1 MKNNLQTLSRDYE
14 RIACA
19 IDYLENHSVAQP
31 ELDEVARQVG
41 LSASHFQRL
50 FSRWAG
56 ISPKRFLQYVT
67 LNHTKQVLR
76 DCDENLLSTTYG
88 AGLSSISRLHD
99 LYVQCES
106 MTPAEYRAMGE
117 GLTIHY
123 GFHPTPFGE
132 CLIGTTTRGLCGLLF
147 VHESPDET
155 MEAMARNWEKATFI
169 EDNRRTQTLCDH
181 VFSSVGSLDKP
192 LYLLIKGTPFQIKVW
207 EALLNIPRGAM
218 TSYQNVAESIDH
230 PKSYRAVANAVA
242 NNPLH
247 YLIPCHRV
255 IQSSGTLGGYRA
267 GPLRKKIILGWEAA
281 QTWNGADVEHRA

>member
-1 MKNNLQTLSRDYE
+1 MKNNLQTLSKDYE

-19 IDYLENHSVAQP
+19 IGYLESNSEEQP
-31 ELDEVARQVG
+31 ELNEVARQVG

-56 ISPKRFLQYVT
+56 ISPKRFLQYLT

-76 DCDENLLSTTYG
+76 DCDENLLDTTYG

-132 CLIGTTTRGLCGLLF
+132 CLIGTTSRGLCGFLF
-147 VHESPDET
+147 VHQSRDET
-155 MEAMARNWEKATFI
+155 MQAMVHNWERAAFS
-169 EDNRRTQTLCDH
+169 EDKHRTQPLCDLI
-181 VFSSVGSLDKP
+181 FASVGSLDKP
-192 LYLLIKGTPFQIKVW
+192 LYLLVKGTPFQIKVW
-207 EALLNIPRGAM
+207 EALLRIPRGAI
-218 TSYQNVAESIDH
+218 TSYQNVAASIEH
-230 PKSYRAVANAVA
+230 PRSYRAVANAVA

-247 YLIPCHRV
+247 YVIPCHRV
-255 IQSSGTLGGYRA
+255 IQNSGTLGGYRA

-281 QTWNGADVEHRA
+281 QTLNGAGVEHRA